1 MLHIY
6 TLCALCN
13 TAQFLKCILYTS
25 IVFQCT
31 PHIDVEVLAALV
43 PRLVEIIKSGIG
55 LGTKVCCMYIYNTT
69 VSVLTVSVFS
79 VLLCTDFH

>member
-1 MLHIY
+1 MCIY
-6 TLCALCN
+6 VNCVTLYSS
-13 TAQFLKCILYTS
+13 LKCIIHACTYTS

-55 LGTKVCCMYIYNTT
+55 LGTKVCCIAYTT
-69 VSVLTVSVFS
+69 VSVLTVSVLT

>member
-1 MLHIY
+1 M
-6 TLCALCN
+6 LCN
-13 TAQFLKCILYTS
+13 TAQFLKCIIYTS

-55 LGTKVCCMYIYNTT
+55 LGTKVCCIAYA
-69 VSVLTVSVFS
+69 TVSVFS